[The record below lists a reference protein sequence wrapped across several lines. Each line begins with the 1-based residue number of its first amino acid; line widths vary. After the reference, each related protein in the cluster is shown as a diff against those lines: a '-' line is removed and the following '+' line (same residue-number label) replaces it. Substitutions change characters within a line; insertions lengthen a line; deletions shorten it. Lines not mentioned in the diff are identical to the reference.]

1 MTEEKLSSNAP
12 KASKRRIISLVLALL
27 AIFVV
32 ALVLFRQPIAE
43 AVARSVC
50 TEQKLDCRLSI
61 TRLDLGGITLTALD
75 VRAPSAPAAAISA
88 REIVIGLAWDNP
100 FAPRPKLVGGDDLVV
115 RVDLTGKRPLLGD
128 LDTAIAN
135 FTKPS
140 DAKPSPLPQFD
151 FKKVTVIGETLS
163 GPVQVLGTVKATGP
177 DSFVVD
183 MNAPAATLGLRG
195 ATLQLAGGQLKATI
209 ANQQISAHAKLDL
222 AKFEATD
229 TSIADVKIDATLEQ
243 SAGILKGEGSA
254 TLGTVAVKD
263 TRLTGAQARAIVES
277 TAIDPA
283 ALDLAKLLAGLRKL
297 QLSASTGEGAVGG
310 IVWGKSALT
319 ALVEPKGAGKSAG
332 TFSLAVD
339 NMRSPQAGAGR
350 VELAGVVE
358 IVEGIAGNAQGTA
371 TVKAGLVTATQ
382 RKQIVDAISLP
393 LEAALPVFGGAAGRA
408 VDKAATNFD
417 AVIPWSA
424 GFAPASGVEFALL
437 TGSVINA
444 ASGLSLKLVPAAGQ
458 QKVASLN
465 LSNGGSWLAAG
476 VVELSGGGGP
486 TASLNVASAAGGG
499 KKVAIEGALSLK
511 PWKVGSDLLA
521 AEFAGLTFHADDSS
535 GKASGQVVV
544 NLDGSLGGG
553 VWKGAKATGEVDAVW
568 DRQTFAADAP
578 RGVIIQWT
586 GAAYGDTKFGAA
598 ALRYTPQGR
607 LAERVDDGIIGR
619 GGLQAVSIPVNGG
632 AWSAKAGLGAV
643 GINWRAANGFRANF
657 DMAPST
663 VDMTLEQ
670 RKIPIRIADITGTLD
685 LRDGWSVNGAFKGA
699 NAKADEATV
708 EDLGGKFNLSGK
720 GDKLDGSLSQIAMR
734 ILDPKAEEDGKRFEE
749 LKFEGDAT
757 LRNSVANFHG
767 AFALAKSGIQIAD
780 VTGKHSLENNEG
792 SLTFAP
798 TPLIFVPRQFQP
810 YDLSPL
816 LRGPAAVTGRTDIS
830 GAASWTGDGLKASA
844 ALDLRKLG
852 FTLASAGVFEGVSG
866 KVEIADLVNMKS
878 APNQQITIDKV
889 TLGLPIEKGTIKFQL
904 IGFSAIRLQ
913 GAEWPFG
920 GGFIRI
926 KPVDFAFTEGA
937 DNRIVAQAVNWDLAK
952 LVEQFKLPDV
962 KLVGIVGGDFPVV
975 FRTGSATI
983 DHATLEA
990 TKDGGVIQYSGSPGD
1005 AAAQA
1010 DQNSKMVF
1018 DALKDFHYQVLKVGL
1033 NGDLAGRMVMSL
1045 SVLGANPKVLGG
1057 QPFQLNIDIDSELV
1071 RLLTSTTSQP
1081 DIRTAIGQVT
1091 GDKQ

>member
-1 MTEEKLSSNAP
+1 MTEEKLALKGR
-12 KASKRRIISLVLALL
+12 KASKRRIIGLVLALL
-27 AIFVV
+27 AIFVA
-32 ALVLFRQPIAE
+32 ALVLLRQPIAE

-50 TEQKLDCRLSI
+50 AEQKLDCKLSI

-75 VRAPSAPAAAISA
+75 ARAPNAQVAAVSA
-88 REIVIGLAWDNP
+88 REIVIDLAWDNP
-100 FAPRPKLVGGDDLVV
+100 FAPRPKLVGGDDLVM

-128 LDTAIAN
+128 LDTAVTN

-140 DAKPSPLPQFD
+140 DAKPGPLPQFE
-151 FKKVTVIGETLS
+151 FTKITIIGETLS
-163 GPVQVLGTVKATGP
+163 GPVQALGTIKATGA
-177 DSFVVD
+177 DAFVVD
-183 MNAPAATLGLRG
+183 LNAPPATLGLSG
-195 ATLQLAGGQLKATI
+195 ATLQLAGGQLKATV

-229 TSIADVKIDATLEQ
+229 TSISDVKIDATLEQ
-243 SAGILKGEGSA
+243 LSGVLKGEGSA
-254 TLGTVAVKD
+254 TLGAVIMKD
-263 TRLTGAQARAIVES
+263 TRLTGAQASAIIES
-277 TAIDPA
+277 AAVDTA

-297 QLSASTGEGAVGG
+297 QLSASTGEGAVRG
-310 IVWGKSALT
+310 VAWGESKLT
-319 ALVEPKGAGKSAG
+319 ALVEPKGTGKSGG
-332 TFSLAVD
+332 TLSLAVD
-339 NMRSPQAGAGR
+339 NMRSPQVGAGR
-350 VELAGVVE
+350 VELVGTIE
-358 IVEGIAGNAQGTA
+358 IIEGIAGNAQGTA
-371 TVKAGLVTATQ
+371 IVKAGLVPATQ

-424 GFAPASGVEFALL
+424 AFAPTSGVEVALMSGNQIK
-437 TGSVINA
+437 TV
-444 ASGLSLKLVPAAGQ
+444 SGLSLKLVPPAGQ
-458 QKVASLN
+458 QKVASLK
-465 LSNGGSWLAAG
+465 LANGGSWNAAG
-476 VVELSGGGGP
+476 TLELAGGGGP
-486 TASLNVASAAGGG
+486 TAVLNVASAAGGG
-499 KKVAIEGALSLK
+499 KKVAIEGGLSLK
-511 PWKVGSDLLA
+511 PWKVGSDVLA
-521 AEFAGLTFHADDSS
+521 AEFAGLTFHADDNS
-535 GKASGQVVV
+535 GKAHGQLTV

-578 RGVIIQWT
+578 NGMVIQWAQ
-586 GAAYGDTKFGAA
+586 AAYGDTQFGGA

-619 GGLQAVSIPVNGG
+619 GGLQAINVPVNGG
-632 AWSAKAGLGAV
+632 AWNAKVALGAV

-657 DMAPST
+657 DMAPSA

-670 RKIPIRIADITGTLD
+670 RKVPIRVGDITGTLD
-685 LRDGWSVNGAFKGA
+685 LRDGWNVTGAFKDA

-708 EDLGGKFNLSGK
+708 ADLHGKFNLSGK
-720 GDKLDGSLSQIAMR
+720 GDKLDGSLSEIAMR
-734 ILDPKAEEDGKRFEE
+734 IIDPKSEEDGRRFEE

-816 LRGPAAVTGRTDIS
+816 LRGPAAVTGRADIS
-830 GAASWTGDGLKASA
+830 GAASWAGADFKASA
-844 ALDLRKLG
+844 AVDLRKLG

-878 APNQQITIDKV
+878 APNQQITLDKV

-920 GGFIRI
+920 GGFIRV
-926 KPVDFAFTEGA
+926 KPVDFAFTEGT

-990 TKDGGVIQYSGSPGD
+990 TKEGGVIQYSGSPGD

-1010 DQNSKMVF
+1010 DANSKMVF
-1018 DALKDFHYQVLKVGL
+1018 DALKDFRYQVLKVGL

-1091 GDKQ
+1091 GDDK